1 MYHGACMQLKQQM
14 LSSRIFVLSA
24 VLLGF
29 CQGKDAD
36 TVRLFMKLKG
46 GASELANT
54 RASKQQSTQ
63 LKREL
68 AKILLGIRA
77 TSTPL
82 LSSLILVTSVVS
94 GRAVGH
100 FCPE

>member
-1 MYHGACMQLKQQM
+1 M
-14 LSSRIFVLSA
+14 LSSRIVVLSA

-68 AKILLGIRA
+68 TKILLGIRD
-77 TSTPL
+77 TGTPL
-82 LSSLILVTSVVS
+82 WSSLMPCNSSDKWKSSSTLLSHVKDLQRDS
-94 GRAVGH
+94 
-100 FCPE
+100 

>member
-1 MYHGACMQLKQQM
+1 M
-14 LSSRIFVLSA
+14 LSA
-24 VLLGF
+24 VFLGF

-36 TVRLFMKLKG
+36 TVCLFMKLKG

-54 RASKQQSTQ
+54 RASKQQSIP

-68 AKILLGIRA
+68 AEILLGIGD

-82 LSSLILVTSVVS
+82 WSSLMPCNRSDKWKSSSTLLSHVKYLE
-94 GRAVGH
+94 RD
-100 FCPE
+100 C